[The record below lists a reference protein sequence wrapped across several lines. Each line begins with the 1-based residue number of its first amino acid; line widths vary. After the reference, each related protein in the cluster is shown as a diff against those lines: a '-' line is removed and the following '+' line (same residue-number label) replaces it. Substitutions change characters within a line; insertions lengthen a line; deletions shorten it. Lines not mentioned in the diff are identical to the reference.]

1 MSVGIYL
8 TSLLNDYLSD
18 TIISTLLVLKSQSL
32 YHKLYSKLE
41 ARTAYCGGT
50 VALACKDLQ
59 REQGQVSY
67 RKQCPGGFPAQDGR
81 AQRGNLAH
89 QEPGAAQ
96 GRPRMETAR
105 RRRTDKPSRRL
116 QGAPPGPS
124 MGFGCSEMGVGQCF
138 FS

>member
-8 TSLLNDYLSD
+8 TSILNDYLSD
-18 TIISTLLVLKSQSL
+18 SIISTLLVLKSQFL
-32 YHKLYSKLE
+32 YHKLHSKLE

-50 VALACKDLQ
+50 VALACK
-59 REQGQVSY
+59 GQVSC

-81 AQRGNLAH
+81 APRGNLAH

-105 RRRTDKPSRRL
+105 RRCTDKPSRRL
-116 QGAPPGPS
+116 QGTPPGPS
-124 MGFGCSEMGVGQCF
+124 MGLGCSEMGVGQCF